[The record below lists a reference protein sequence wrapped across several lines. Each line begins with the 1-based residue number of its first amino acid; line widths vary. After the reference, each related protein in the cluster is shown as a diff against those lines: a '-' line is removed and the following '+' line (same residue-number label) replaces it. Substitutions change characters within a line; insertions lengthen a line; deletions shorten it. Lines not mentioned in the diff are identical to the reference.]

1 MAAIMKSKKIRFL
14 FSKKFGQK
22 RIVYLAYTERN

>member
-1 MAAIMKSKKIRFL
+1 MATTLKSKKIRFL

-22 RIVYLAYTERN
+22 RIFYLTYTEQN